1 MKTNF
6 IKLYTYHA
14 SWGRALFSCCENAAN
29 TNFSILTSIIFLIL
43 CALRFF
49 PTLQGLDVNEDVT
62 TTVAAAKAV
71 EPIYDILPI

>member
-43 CALRFF
+43 YALRFF
-49 PTLQGLDVNEDVT
+49 PTLDVNEDVT